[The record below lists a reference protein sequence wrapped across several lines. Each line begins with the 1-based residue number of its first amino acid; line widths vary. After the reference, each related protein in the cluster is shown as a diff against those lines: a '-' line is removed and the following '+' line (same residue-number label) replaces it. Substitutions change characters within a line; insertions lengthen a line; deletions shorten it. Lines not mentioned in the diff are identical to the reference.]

1 MTRCTSAIA
10 WQMRGPNEARTLA
23 VRAFAFH
30 FRITNCASPSCTCT
44 NRVHAS
50 DPISFA
56 NGPIVKARCLESRG
70 GLYAHHLS
78 ECPQLKS
85 FWSEVTAGRHDLQ
98 LPQAVSSQSRSLD
111 AHPVEPLLA
120 LTLRARCGPRDHV
133 SPGSHWTGV
142 LQRACALAMAFDPAR
157 QYAAVSVY
165 TCSSACSPGLEC
177 SLGAEPLKTGVH
189 KSGRYVCARGT

>member
-10 WQMRGPNEARTLA
+10 WQMRGPNELRKLA
-23 VRAFAFH
+23 VHTH

-50 DPISFA
+50 DPILFA
-56 NGPIVKARCLESRG
+56 NGPIRCLESRG
-70 GLYAHHLS
+70 ELYAQHLS
-78 ECPQLKS
+78 ECPRPKS
-85 FWSEVTAGRHDLQ
+85 FAEVTAGRHDLQ
-98 LPQAVSSQSRSLD
+98 LPQALSSQSRSLD

-120 LTLRARCGPRDHV
+120 LMLRARCGSRDHV

-157 QYAAVSVY
+157 QYTAVSVY
-165 TCSSACSPGLEC
+165 FCSSACSPGLEC
-177 SLGAEPLKTGVH
+177 SLGAEPLKTDEH
-189 KSGRYVCARGT
+189 KTRQVCVRRWDLAL